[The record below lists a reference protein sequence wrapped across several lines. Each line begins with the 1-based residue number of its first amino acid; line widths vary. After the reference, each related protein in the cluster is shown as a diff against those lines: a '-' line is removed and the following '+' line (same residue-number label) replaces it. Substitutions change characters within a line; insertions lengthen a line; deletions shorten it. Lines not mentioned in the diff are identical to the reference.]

1 MQDYEAFLKSKQFKA
16 IPSGFVATDIN
27 PKLFKF
33 QSDIVAWACHK
44 GKAAIFAGT
53 GLGKTAIQLEWAN
66 QVCKHSGGNVL
77 ILAPLAVAQQTVDE
91 GAKFGIL
98 VNLCRKQEDVKPGI
112 NITNYEMLDHFDAKS
127 FVCVVLDESSILK
140 SFEGKVRTQI
150 IDSFRE
156 TPYRLACTATPAP
169 NDHMELGNHAEFL
182 NIMTRT
188 EMLSMYFVHDG
199 GETQK
204 WRLKGHAK
212 GAFWKWVASW
222 AVMLQMPSD
231 LGYEDN
237 GFKLPPLNIEQIVVD
252 KSGYIVK
259 EALTLQDRR
268 GARRDSLDQRVAKV
282 AEIVNASEGPWLVW
296 CDLNVEADALKKAIS
311 DSIEVRGA
319 DTPEKKAQA
328 AKDFAAGKTKTLI
341 SKSSIF
347 GFGMN
352 WQFCHKMVFTGLSDS
367 FEQYYQAVRR
377 CWRFGQKE
385 QVDVYVVTSEREGAV
400 VKNIKRKEREFGI
413 MLSGMIA
420 ETQEITK
427 ENLQSSER
435 ISETLQNETTKGDGW
450 ELRLGDSCREI
461 KTLADNS
468 MHFCIFSP
476 PFSSL
481 YTYTNSPADIGNC
494 QNDEEF
500 YQHFGYVAPDIYRVL
515 MPGRLVSVHCMNLP
529 TTKERDGYIGI
540 KDFRGDL
547 IRIFQKAGFIYHSE
561 VCIWKDPVTAMQRT
575 KALGLLHKQL
585 KKDSCR
591 CRQGIADYLI
601 TFMKPGTN
609 PEPVEHTNE
618 SFPVGVW
625 QHYASPIWTDI
636 DSGDTLQ
643 YRSARAEE
651 DDKHIC
657 PLQLPVIKRAIDLW
671 TNPGDTVLD
680 PFAGI
685 GSTGHVALLNGRK
698 FIGFELKESYYT
710 QAVAN
715 LEKAAFDSKKPRQ
728 VRLDMF
734 NARFESCKRL

>member
-1 MQDYEAFLKSKQFKA
+1 MQDYNKFLASKQFKA
-16 IPSGFVATDIN
+16 IPSGFQAEGIST
-27 PKLFKF
+27 KLFPF
-33 QSDIVAWACHK
+33 QADITKWACKK

-53 GLGKTAIQLEWAN
+53 GLGKTAIQLSWAD
-66 QVCKHSGGNVL
+66 QVCKHSGDNVL
-77 ILAPLAVAQQTVDE
+77 ILAPLAVAQQTANE
-91 GAKFGIL
+91 GKKFDIT
-98 VNLCRKQEDVKPGI
+98 VNLCRTRSDVLPGI
-112 NITNYEMLDHFDAKS
+112 NITNYEMLDHFDPKQFAGI
-127 FVCVVLDESSILK
+127 VLDESSILK

-150 IDSFRE
+150 IESFRE

-182 NIMTRT
+182 GIMTRT

-252 KSGYIVK
+252 HTGYIVK
-259 EALTLQDRR
+259 EAQTLQDRR
-268 GARRDSLDQRVAKV
+268 GARRNSLDLRVAKA
-282 AEIVNASEGPWLVW
+282 AELVISSDGPWLVW
-296 CDLNVEADALKKAIS
+296 CDLNVEADALKKAIPG
-311 DSIEVRGA
+311 SIEIRGS
-319 DTPEKKAQA
+319 DDPEKKAQA
-328 AKDFAAGKTKTLI
+328 ARDFAAGNIKVLI

-347 GFGMN
+347 GFGLN
-352 WQFCHKMVFTGLSDS
+352 FQCCHKMIFTGLSDS

-385 QVDVYVVTSEREGAV
+385 QVDVYVVTSEAEGAV
-400 VKNIKRKEREFGI
+400 VKNIKRKEKEFGI
-413 MLSGMIA
+413 MLSGMVA

-427 ENLQSSER
+427 ENLKSSER
-435 ISETLQNETTKGDGW
+435 MTETLRNETSKGDGW
-450 ELRLGDSCREI
+450 ELRLGDSCNEI

-468 MHFCIFSP
+468 IHFCSFSP
-476 PFSSL
+476 PFEGL
-481 YTYTNSPADIGNC
+481 YTYTNSPSDLGNC
-494 QNDEEF
+494 RNSEEF
-500 YQHFGYVAPDIYRVL
+500 YEHFGYLAPEIYRVI

-591 CRQGIADYLI
+591 CRQGIADYLV
-601 TFMKPGTN
+601 TFQKPGTN

-618 SFPVGVW
+618 SFPVAVW

-710 QAVAN
+710 QAAAN
-715 LEKAAFDSKKPRQ
+715 LERAASESKKPKQ
-728 VRLDMF
+728 IGLDMF
-734 NARFESCKRL
+734 TARFEPCKRA

>member
-1 MQDYEAFLKSKQFKA
+1 MQDYEEFLKSKQFKA

-33 QSDIVAWACHK
+33 QADITKWACKK

-77 ILAPLAVAQQTVDE
+77 ILAPLAVAQQTTDE

-127 FVCVVLDESSILK
+127 FVGVVLDESSILK

-156 TPYRLACTATPAP
+156 TSYRLACTATPAP

-296 CDLNVEADALKKAIS
+296 CDLNVEADALKKAIPGSTEIRGS
-311 DSIEVRGA
+311 D
-319 DTPEKKAQA
+319 DPEKKAQA
-328 AKDFAAGKTKTLI
+328 ARDFAAGNIKVLI

-347 GFGMN
+347 GFGLN
-352 WQFCHKMVFTGLSDS
+352 FQLCHKMVFTGLSDS

-435 ISETLQNETTKGDGW
+435 ISETLRNETTKGDGW
-450 ELRLGDSCREI
+450 ELRLGDSCIEI

-468 MHFCIFSP
+468 IHFCIFSP
-476 PFSSL
+476 AFESL
-481 YTYTNSPADIGNC
+481 YTYTNSPADLGNC
-494 QNDEEF
+494 RSEEEF
-500 YQHFGYVAPDIYRVL
+500 FAHFGYIAPDLFRVL
-515 MPGRLVSVHCMNLP
+515 MPGRLMSVHCMNLP

-618 SFPVGVW
+618 SFPVAVW

-636 DSGDTLQ
+636 DAGDTLQ

-685 GSTGHVALLNGRK
+685 GSTGHVALLGGRK

-710 QAVAN
+710 QAALN
-715 LEKAAFDSKKPRQ
+715 LEKAALDSKKPRQ
-728 VRLDMF
+728 VGLDMF
-734 NARFESCKRL
+734 NARFEPCKRL